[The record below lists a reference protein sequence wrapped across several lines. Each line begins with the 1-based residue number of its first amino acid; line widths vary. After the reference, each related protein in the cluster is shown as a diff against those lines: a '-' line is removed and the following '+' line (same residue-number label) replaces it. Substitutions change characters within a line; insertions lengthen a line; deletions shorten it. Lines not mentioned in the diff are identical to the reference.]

1 MFKYFVQCLI
11 FNVLYQVLTDKNNEL
26 QEKYKDTETIPKPD
40 YW

>member
-1 MFKYFVQCLI
+1 MKLLSFYF
-11 FNVLYQVLTDKNNEL
+11 QVLTDKNNEL